1 MKSLMRTLAISA
13 TAVMMSAPV
22 AQADELEG
30 LKQKFS
36 HYYEIGDFKNIFKT
50 GHTIEAVAKAK
61 LGEGHVRHIKALDRL
76 ANSYKIIGMK
86 KKAEELLMKA
96 LTTAEAKHGKES
108 RPVLETRASL
118 GFLYVG
124 QNRKEDAQKQFM
136 AAVAISEKINGA
148 DHLETKVMK
157 NNLSRVQ

>member
-1 MKSLMRTLAISA
+1 MKSLMRTLALS
-13 TAVMMSAPV
+13 TALILSAPA

-36 HYYEIGDFKNIFKT
+36 NYYEVGDFKNIFKT
-50 GHTIEAVAKAK
+50 GHTIEAIAKAK

-96 LTTAEAKHGKES
+96 LTAAETKHGKES
-108 RPVLETRASL
+108 RPVLETHASL

-124 QNRKEDAQKQFM
+124 QNRLEDAKKQFM
-136 AAVAISEKINGA
+136 TASAISEKLNGA

-157 NNLSRVQ
+157 SNLARVQ